1 MVSSLLIHSLVLSNV
16 LLKWSIEELLI
27 FGYFLMAYTERL
39 LFITDFVPN
48 ILHMLA

>member
-27 FGYFLMAYTERL
+27 FGYFLMLEF
-39 LFITDFVPN
+39 LFGYFSGMPCQ
-48 ILHMLA
+48 L